1 MQQRDARAEALRSS
15 DHPQPQSPRAK
26 SVAGSQGAGRFGLAH
41 RRRRAQLA
49 LGRCL
54 LLGACVLLSGCEDEK
69 PAQTQPSALAAVD
82 LTPIPAPKSLLA
94 DVFIATPESTWR
106 DTRGLAGAGAALLPS
121 SYPLLVTTL
130 TGLPATAA
138 SSIDAELPVVGA
150 LIDVAD
156 AKPGLVLAVHLRSG
170 RELIASVTKGAD
182 ARFDAKLDASSQI
195 TELTPKSAG
204 KSQPLGLGVL
214 GNYLLVSTQREPL
227 VEGGPYV
234 VRSLSKQ
241 PAPKEPVVVIASKE
255 ALAGPIA
262 SRIRTA
268 WKKRRD
274 ELQELDLSA
283 RKARGGRAPDFGDPA
298 AALLGIESAIDDLIS
313 ILQGSEQAKLIVRPG
328 AAHLEAELEVQPKA
342 SGEAKK
348 LIDELPVGKLARIQA
363 LPRDT
368 SLVMLSHS
376 TSEGRVAGAVA
387 TEQAFSKILDK
398 RLTEADQK
406 RLMDV
411 LTALAKGR
419 GDQLLMGFGRAA
431 GSDEIALLMRVDAS
445 DAAEFNRGIRGAR
458 GLFDVKAFS
467 EPLEQFVGGVKTK
480 LGKAK
485 TPGVTPAP
493 DRIVFEILPKA
504 PQARP
509 GRPAPKVETKQFELV
524 WRVQDGELR
533 AAMAKDAAAPFMELA
548 GLEEGKSLAT
558 HPELTKQL
566 ERAKLDVSFALM
578 FQPGRVSQAT
588 ARAPGAD
595 SPVLLVLG
603 RRAGL
608 GVVRLDVD
616 QGALQSLARLSLR

>member
-1 MQQRDARAEALRSS
+1 MQQPD
-15 DHPQPQSPRAK
+15 PRADSRRSK
-26 SVAGSQGAGRFGLAH
+26 ELPRALDGKPSKAGWLQQLQRRGRRGFGVW
-41 RRRRAQLA
+41 
-49 LGRCL
+49 L
-54 LLGACVLLSGCEDEK
+54 LLGGCALIGGCEDDK
-69 PAQTQPSALAAVD
+69 PAQTQSSALAAAD
-82 LTPIPAPKSLLA
+82 LSPVPAPKSLLA
-94 DVFIATPESTWR
+94 DVFVSTPESTWK
-106 DTRGLAGAGAALLPS
+106 DARGLAGAGAALLPS

-138 SSIDAELPVVGA
+138 SGIDAELPVIGA
-150 LIDVAD
+150 LIDVPD

-170 RELIASVTKGAD
+170 RELIAAVTRGAD
-182 ARFDAKLDASSQI
+182 ARFDAKLDDSSQI

-214 GNYLLVSTQREPL
+214 GNYLLISTTREPL

-241 PAPKEPVVVIASKE
+241 PAPKEPVVAIASKE
-255 ALAGPIA
+255 ALAGPVA
-262 SRIRTA
+262 KRIRAA

-274 ELQELDLSA
+274 ELQELDLKA

-298 AALLGIESAIDDLIS
+298 AALLGIESAVDDLIS
-313 ILQGSEQAKLIVRPG
+313 ILEGSEQAKLIVRPG
-328 AAHLEAELEVQPKA
+328 EQHLEAELEVQPKA

-348 LIDELPVGKLARIQA
+348 LIDELPVGKITRMTA

-376 TSEGRVAGAVA
+376 TSEGRAAGAVA
-387 TEQAFSKILDK
+387 TEEAFSKILDK
-398 RLTEADQK
+398 RLSEADLK
-406 RLMDV
+406 RLRDV
-411 LTALAKGR
+411 LAALAKGR
-419 GDQLLMGFGRAA
+419 GDQLLMGFGRAP

-485 TPGVTPAP
+485 APGVTPAP

-504 PQARP
+504 APARP
-509 GRPAPKVETKQFELV
+509 GRPAQKLESKQFELV
-524 WRVQDGELR
+524 WSIQDGELR
-533 AAMAKDAAAPFMELA
+533 GAMAKDAAAPFSELA
-548 GLEEGKSLAT
+548 ALEEPKSLGGHA
-558 HPELTKQL
+558 ELVKQL
-566 ERAKLDVSFALM
+566 QRAKLEVSFALM
-578 FQPGRVSQAT
+578 FQPGRISKAT
-588 ARAPGAD
+588 ATAPGAD

-608 GVVRLDVD
+608 GLVRVDID
-616 QGALQSLARLSLR
+616 QGALQSMARMSLR